1 MRQQQIA
8 ALHVPIRLSDW
19 PRCCDG
25 CQCLQAPK
33 SQIEG
38 LDSMRTFVEERNY
51 WLEALGD
58 KVHVMGSITDS
69 HDIPRWLAEGNDDM
83 SRYRWVRSAQR
94 SERTL

>member
-1 MRQQQIA
+1 MTAAAAVVEPKTKLTRSRLLLLLLLLRVPAFFVAAFNRQ
-8 ALHVPIRLSDW
+8 P
-19 PRCCDG
+19 
-25 CQCLQAPK
+25 QAPK
-33 SQIEG
+33 SQVDG

-83 SRYRWVRSAQR
+83 SRYR
-94 SERTL
+94 

>member
-1 MRQQQIA
+1 M
-8 ALHVPIRLSDW
+8 D
-19 PRCCDG
+19 
-25 CQCLQAPK
+25 
-33 SQIEG
+33 G

-83 SRYRWVRSAQR
+83 SRYR
-94 SERTL
+94 